1 MAVHSLLRS
10 SVGLPHGLEG
20 ETRVMKVASASKG
33 IVATVAG
40 LLVVGLTL
48 RQTMVLDRYFI
59 FFPERGIA
67 ATPADV
73 GLEFEDVFFSAS
85 DGVTLHGWYV
95 PADSD
100 LTLLWFHGNAG
111 NVANRLEHLALT
123 HRLLGVNVFIF
134 DYRGYGLSEGSV
146 SEAGTYLDAAAA
158 VDYLV
163 DQKSIDPGRQLVM
176 YGHSLGGSVA
186 VEMAGRYPARGLIVE
201 STFTSIRG
209 MAKILYPYL
218 PSGVLTSFL
227 RTRYDSLSK
236 IAGARAPVM
245 VVHGDSDETVPMAE
259 GRRLYEAATHPKRF
273 LTVVGAGH
281 NDVYAVGGERYF
293 EALRRFI
300 EDPEGD
306 ESP

>member
-1 MAVHSLLRS
+1 
-10 SVGLPHGLEG
+10 
-20 ETRVMKVASASKG
+20 MKLASASKG

-40 LLVVGLTL
+40 LLVVGLAL

-59 FFPERGIA
+59 FFPERGIT
-67 ATPADV
+67 ATPADA
-73 GLEFEDVFFSAS
+73 GLEFEDVFFPAS
-85 DGVTLHGWYV
+85 DGVALHGWYV

-111 NVANRLEHLALT
+111 NIANRLEHLALT

-134 DYRGYGLSEGSV
+134 DYRGYGLSEGSI

-163 DQKSIDPGRQLVM
+163 EQRNVDTAGQLVL

-186 VEMAGRYPARGLIVE
+186 VEMAGRYPTRGLIVE

-209 MAKILYPYL
+209 MAKNIYPYL
-218 PSGVLTSFL
+218 PSGVITSFL

-236 IAGARAPVM
+236 IASARAPVM
-245 VVHGDSDETVPMAE
+245 VVHGDSDETVPMAD

-273 LTVVGAGH
+273 HTVVGVGH
-281 NDVYAVGGERYF
+281 NDVYAVGGEPYF
-293 EALRRFI
+293 EAIRRFI
-300 EDPEGD
+300 EDPER
-306 ESP
+306 EEPQ

>member
-1 MAVHSLLRS
+1 
-10 SVGLPHGLEG
+10 
-20 ETRVMKVASASKG
+20 MKVASASKG
-33 IVATVAG
+33 VVATVAG
-40 LLVVGLTL
+40 LLVIGLTL

-59 FFPERGIA
+59 FFPERGIT

-73 GLEFEDVFFSAS
+73 GLEFEDVYFTAS
-85 DGVTLHGWYV
+85 DGVTLNGWYV

-111 NVANRLEHLALT
+111 NIANRLEHLALT

-163 DQKSIDPGRQLVM
+163 DQKSVDTGRQLVM

-186 VEMAGRYPARGLIVE
+186 VEMAGRYPTRGLIVE

-209 MAKILYPYL
+209 MAKNLYPYL
-218 PSGVLTSFL
+218 PSGVVASFL

-245 VVHGDSDETVPMAE
+245 VVHGDRDEMVPIAE
-259 GRRLYEAATHPKRF
+259 GRRLYEAAMHPKRF
-273 LTVVGAGH
+273 HTVVGAGH
-281 NDVYAVGGERYF
+281 NDVYAIGGERYF
-293 EALRRFI
+293 EAIRRFI
-300 EDPEGD
+300 EDPEG
-306 ESP
+306 EAPR

>member
-1 MAVHSLLRS
+1 
-10 SVGLPHGLEG
+10 
-20 ETRVMKVASASKG
+20 MKVASASKG
-33 IVATVAG
+33 VVATVAG
-40 LLVVGLTL
+40 LLVLGLTL
-48 RQTMVLDRYFI
+48 KQTMVLDRYFI
-59 FFPERGIA
+59 FFPERDIT
-67 ATPADV
+67 ATPAEV

-85 DGVTLHGWYV
+85 DDVALHGWYV

-100 LTLLWFHGNAG
+100 LTPLWFHGNAG
-111 NVANRLEHLALT
+111 NVADRLEHLALS

-163 DQKSIDPGRQLVM
+163 DQKGIGTGRQLVL

-186 VEMAGRYPARGLIVE
+186 VEMAGRYPTRGLIVE

-209 MAKILYPYL
+209 MAKNLYPYL
-218 PSGVLTSFL
+218 PSGVITSFL

-236 IAGARAPVM
+236 IGGARAPVM
-245 VVHGDSDETVPMAE
+245 VVHGDSDEMVPMAE
-259 GRRLYEAATHPKRF
+259 GRKLYEAATPPKRF
-273 LTVVGAGH
+273 HTVVGAGH

-293 EALRRFI
+293 EAIRRFI
-300 EDPEGD
+300 EKPEG
-306 ESP
+306 EEPR

>member
-1 MAVHSLLRS
+1 
-10 SVGLPHGLEG
+10 
-20 ETRVMKVASASKG
+20 MKVTSASKG

-59 FFPERGIA
+59 FFPERGIT

-73 GLEFEDVFFSAS
+73 GLEFEDVFFSTS
-85 DGVTLHGWYV
+85 DGVALHGWYV
-95 PADSD
+95 PAGSD

-163 DQKSIDPGRQLVM
+163 DQKSIDTGRQLVM

-186 VEMAGRYPARGLIVE
+186 VEMAGRYRTRGLIVE

-209 MAKILYPYL
+209 MVKNLYPYL
-218 PSGVLTSFL
+218 PSGVVTSFL
-227 RTRYDSLSK
+227 RTHYDSLSK
-236 IAGARAPVM
+236 IASARAPVM
-245 VVHGDSDETVPMAE
+245 VVHGDSDETVPMTE

-273 LTVVGAGH
+273 HTVVGAGH
-281 NDVYAVGGERYF
+281 NDVYAIGGERYF
-293 EALRRFI
+293 KALRSFI
-300 EDPEGD
+300 EDPEG
-306 ESP
+306 EELR

>member
-1 MAVHSLLRS
+1 
-10 SVGLPHGLEG
+10 
-20 ETRVMKVASASKG
+20 MKVPSASKRV
-33 IVATVAG
+33 VATVAG

-59 FFPERGIA
+59 FFPERGIT
-67 ATPADV
+67 ATPAGL

-95 PADSD
+95 PADGD

-111 NVANRLEHLALT
+111 NIAGRLEHLAMA

-163 DQKSIDPGRQLVM
+163 DQRSIDTGRQLVL

-186 VEMAGRYPARGLIVE
+186 VEMAGRYPTRGLIVE

-218 PSGVLTSFL
+218 PSGVVTSFL

-236 IAGARAPVM
+236 IPGARAPVM

-259 GRRLYEAATHPKRF
+259 GKRLYEAATHPKRF
-273 LTVVGAGH
+273 HTVVGAGH

-293 EALRRFI
+293 EAIRRFI
-300 EDPEGD
+300 EDPQGE
-306 ESP
+306 ELR

>member
-281 NDVYAVGGERYF
+281 NDVYAVGGQRYF

-306 ESP
+306 ELP